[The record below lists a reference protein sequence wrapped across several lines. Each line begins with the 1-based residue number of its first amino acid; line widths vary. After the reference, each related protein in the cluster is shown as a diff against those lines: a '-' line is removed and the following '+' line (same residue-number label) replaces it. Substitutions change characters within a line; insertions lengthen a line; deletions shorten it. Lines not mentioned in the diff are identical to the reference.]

1 MSEQSLVDVRMDLE
15 GSRLGFRAS
24 SSVLILPIS
33 PSHLPEFFTLAR
45 SLACHRVLSL
55 VNGLVGN
62 FLDPLNWTLSD
73 ALSLPFSKE
82 CIA

>member
-55 VNGLVGN
+55 VN
-62 FLDPLNWTLSD
+62 
-73 ALSLPFSKE
+73 
-82 CIA
+82 